1 MKEFLL
7 LIREDANYG
16 QLSIEEMQADIEK
29 HMAWVET
36 LIAKGHF
43 KDGNPL
49 EANGVHIKGKEKIV
63 TDGPYIESKEC
74 ISGYY
79 FLLANSLE
87 EATLIAKGCPSLEL
101 GAMIE
106 LREVM
111 AHDEQSGE

>member
-16 QLSIEEMQADIEK
+16 ELSVEEMQADIEK
-29 HMAWVET
+29 HMAWVED
-36 LIAKGHF
+36 LIAKGNF

-49 EANGVHIKGKEKIV
+49 YAKGTHINGKNKIV

-79 FLLANSLE
+79 FLLANSLN
-87 EATLIAKGCPSLEL
+87 EATEMAKGCPALEL
-101 GAMIE
+101 GATIE

-111 AHDEQSGE
+111 VSDEPHQ

>member
-16 QLSIEEMQADIEK
+16 EFSVEEMQADIEK
-29 HMAWVET
+29 HMAWVEA
-36 LIAKGHF
+36 LIAKGQF
-43 KDGNPL
+43 KEGNPL
-49 EANGVHIKGKEKIV
+49 EASGVQISGKEKLV
-63 TDGPYIESKEC
+63 TDGPFIESKEC

-87 EATLIAKGCPSLEL
+87 EATEIAKGCPSLDL
-101 GAMIE
+101 GATIE

-111 AHDEQSGE
+111 AENEESGS

>member
-16 QLSIEEMQADIEK
+16 QLSVEEMQADIKK
-29 HMAWVET
+29 HIAWVEG
-36 LIAKGHF
+36 LIAKGQF

-49 EANGVHIKGKEKIV
+49 DANGTLIKGKDKIV

-87 EATLIAKGCPSLEL
+87 EATEIAKYCPALEL
-101 GAMIE
+101 GVTIE

-111 AHDEQSGE
+111 LTDEESSN

>member
-16 QLSIEEMQADIEK
+16 QLTLEEMQADIEK

-36 LIAKGHF
+36 LIAKGQF

-49 EANGVHIKGKEKIV
+49 DATGVHIRGKEKLV

-87 EATLIAKGCPSLEL
+87 EATLIAKDCPALEL
-101 GAMIE
+101 GAIIE

-111 AHDEQSGE
+111 AHDEQATE

>member
-7 LIREDANYG
+7 LIREDASYG
-16 QLSIEEMQADIEK
+16 QLSVEEMQADIEK
-29 HMAWVET
+29 HMAWVED
-36 LIAKGHF
+36 LIAKGQF

-49 EANGVHIKGKEKIV
+49 DSTGTHIKGKEKIV

-79 FLLANSLE
+79 FLMANSLA
-87 EATLIAKGCPSLEL
+87 EATEIAKDCPALEL
-101 GAMIE
+101 GATIE

-111 AHDEQSGE
+111 LSDEEHHN